1 MRDTRRERSAAGA
14 DRAAG
19 FTLLELMVVMVLMAL
34 IVGLVVSRLPL
45 GPSRTQVVASA
56 KTLASGL
63 RTARGAAIHEN
74 REAVF
79 TLDLAARRF
88 WVDGRDP
95 VAVRQDIGLVLDI
108 GAAERA
114 SETAGR
120 IRFFPDGSS
129 TGGSIR
135 LTLPGKDTPPTTVTV
150 DGITGHVAVIQ

>member
-1 MRDTRRERSAAGA
+1 MRTMRRKFSAPPA
-14 DRAAG
+14 DRTAG
-19 FTLLELMVVMVLMAL
+19 FTLLELMVVMALMAL
-34 IVGLVVSRLPL
+34 IVGLVVSRLPF

-56 KTLASGL
+56 KSLASGL

-79 TLDLAARRF
+79 TLDVAARRF

-95 VAVRQDIGLVLDI
+95 VAVMPDIGLALDI
-108 GAAERA
+108 AAPEKA
-114 SETAGR
+114 SETVGR

-135 LTLPGKDTPPTTVTV
+135 LKLPDENAPPTTVTV
-150 DGITGHVAVIQ
+150 DGITGHVAVVP

>member
-1 MRDTRRERSAAGA
+1 MQDVRPEPSGTAAA
-14 DRAAG
+14 RTAG
-19 FTLLELMVVMVLMAL
+19 FTLLELLVVMALMAL

-56 KTLASGL
+56 KSLASGL

-79 TLDLAARRF
+79 TLDVAARRF

-95 VAVRQDIGLVLDI
+95 VAVMPDIGLAFDI
-108 GAAERA
+108 AAPEQA
-114 SETAGR
+114 SETVGR

-135 LTLPGKDTPPTTVTV
+135 LKLPDKDAPPTTVTV
-150 DGITGHVAVIQ
+150 DGITGHVAVVQ